1 MLSAQRKA
9 CSSLGS
15 LDFLM
20 ASPKVCAMNGLAD
33 LADLVDRDR
42 DDGSSAFFELRKT
55 SFFCV
60 MWLFILRGRKKEK
73 N

>member
-20 ASPKVCAMNGLAD
+20 ASPKVCAMNG

>member
-33 LADLVDRDR
+33 LADLADLVDRDR

-55 SFFCV
+55 SFLCNVVFYP
-60 MWLFILRGRKKEK
+60 
-73 N
+73 